1 MNWADFH
8 FIRPYWLL
16 AFIPAI
22 VLLTLSVKNTLSKS
36 EWANVC
42 DAELLP
48 FILEDKNSTQSYWV
62 LSALSV
68 AALLSIIAL
77 AGPTWERLETPAFR
91 NDAALVIA
99 LDLSQTMNATDVKP
113 SRLIRARYKIADILR
128 QRKDGLTA
136 LVVYSADA
144 FTVTP
149 LTNDVATIESQLNA
163 LESGLMPRQGKDT
176 ESVLALAVK
185 LLQQAGQKQGNI
197 FLITDGV
204 EQGVKGL
211 TKELAAYSVSVLGVG
226 TAEGGPVKLPRGGF
240 LKDTSGNIVVPKLNT
255 AELASLANTSGGRY
269 STITSDDSDI
279 KKMLSSLD
287 RPVSDTADNKNSGLV
302 EQWSDMGV
310 WLLLLVLPLAALGF
324 RRGLLILC
332 VFLILP
338 LPQTSYAVEWKD
350 LWLNKDQQAQQL
362 FKENKFEQ
370 AAEKFDSAEWK
381 AAAQYKAEK
390 YQQAAEQL
398 ESIETADS
406 LYNQGN
412 SFAKL
417 DQLDKAKE
425 AYEKSL
431 KLNPKNEDA
440 KYNLKLVEEAQKKPQ
455 PKGDQ
460 KQDEQQQGDQQPDNS
475 EGGSQQADEKP
486 SESEQDPGGP
496 SKQPNDQQSDEQS
509 EPSDENESQPEQAD
523 LDSQS
528 NENNESSDEQQ
539 ATTANLSDEQQQAAE
554 QWLNRI
560 QDDPAGLLK
569 RKFKYQY
576 GQRQQR

>member
-16 AFIPAI
+16 ALIPAI
-22 VLLTLSVKNTLSKS
+22 TLMTLTVKNTLAKG
-36 EWANVC
+36 EWADVC

-62 LSALSV
+62 LSALSI
-68 AALLSIIAL
+68 AALLSIVAL

-99 LDLSQTMNATDVKP
+99 LDLSQTMNATDIKP

-136 LVVYSADA
+136 LIVYSADA

-163 LESGLMPRQGKDT
+163 LESRLMPRQGKDT
-176 ESVLALAVK
+176 ESVLALAIK
-185 LLQQAGQKQGNI
+185 LLQQAGQKQGNV

-204 EQGVKGL
+204 KQGEKGL
-211 TKELAAYSVSVLGVG
+211 ANDLADYAVSVLGVG
-226 TAEGGPVKLPRGGF
+226 TEEGGPVKLSAGGF
-240 LKDTSGNIVVPKLNT
+240 LKDKVGNIVVPRLKT
-255 AELASLANTSGGRY
+255 AELASLANASGGIY
-269 STITSDDSDI
+269 ITITSDDSDI
-279 KKMLSSLD
+279 KKLLSSLD
-287 RPVSDTADNKNSGLV
+287 RPVSDTADNENSGLV
-302 EQWSDMGV
+302 EQWSDNGV
-310 WLLLLVLPLAALGF
+310 WLLFLVLPLAALGF
-324 RRGLLILC
+324 RRGLLLLC
-332 VFLILP
+332 VFIILP
-338 LPQTSYAVEWKD
+338 LPETSYAVEWKD
-350 LWLNKDQQAQQL
+350 LWQNKNQQAQQL
-362 FKENKFEQ
+362 FNENKFEQ
-370 AAEKFDSAEWK
+370 AAEQFDSAEWK
-381 AAAQYKAEK
+381 AAAQYKAGQ
-390 YQQAAEQL
+390 YQQAVEQL
-398 ESIETADS
+398 KPIETAKS

-412 SFAKL
+412 GFAKL
-417 DQLDKAKE
+417 GQLGKAKE

-431 KLNPKNEDA
+431 KLDPNDEDA
-440 KYNLKLVEEAQKKPQ
+440 QYNLKLVQDAQKESQ

-460 KQDEQQQGDQQPDNS
+460 KQEDQQQGEQQSDNS
-475 EGGSQQADEKP
+475 EGGSQQADEKQ
-486 SESEQDPGGP
+486 SDSEQEPGAP
-496 SKQPNDQQSDEQS
+496 SKKPTEQQSDQQS
-509 EPSDENESQPEQAD
+509 EPSDKAESQPEQAD
-523 LDSQS
+523 SES
-528 NENNESSDEQQ
+528 KPNENNETSKEQQ
-539 ATTANLSDEQQQAAE
+539 ATTASLSDEEQQAAE

>member
-22 VLLTLSVKNTLSKS
+22 VLMTLSVKNTLSKG
-36 EWANVC
+36 EWADVC

-48 FILEDKNSTQSYWV
+48 FILEDKNSTRSYWV
-62 LSALSV
+62 LSALSL

-149 LTNDVATIESQLNA
+149 LTNDIATIESQLNA
-163 LESGLMPRQGKDT
+163 LESSLMPRQGKDT

-204 EQGVKGL
+204 KQGEKGL
-211 TKELAAYSVSVLGVG
+211 AEELAAYSLSVLGVG
-226 TAEGGPVKLPRGGF
+226 TEEGGPVKLSRGGF
-240 LKDTSGNIVVPKLNT
+240 LKDKSGNIVVPKLRT

-269 STITSDDSDI
+269 STITSDDRDI

-287 RPVSDTADNKNSGLV
+287 RPMSGTADNENNGLV
-302 EQWSDMGV
+302 EQWSDKGV
-310 WLLLLVLPLAALGF
+310 WLLFLVLPLAALGF

-332 VFLILP
+332 LFLILP
-338 LPQTSYAVEWKD
+338 LPETSYAVEWKN

-362 FKENKFEQ
+362 FEENKFEQ
-370 AAEKFDSAEWK
+370 AAEQFDSAEWK

-398 ESIETADS
+398 QSLETSDS

-417 DQLDKAKE
+417 GQLDKAKE

-431 KLNPKNEDA
+431 KLNPDDEDTQH
-440 KYNLKLVEEAQKKPQ
+440 NLKLVQEAQKKSQ

-460 KQDEQQQGDQQPDNS
+460 KQDEQQQGEQQSENS
-475 EGGSQQADEKP
+475 EGGSQQADEKQ
-486 SESEQDPGGP
+486 SESEQDPGAP
-496 SKQPNDQQSDEQS
+496 SKQPNDKQNDDQS
-509 EPSDENESQPEQAD
+509 EPSDEKESQPEQAD
-523 LDSQS
+523 LESESSED
-528 NENNESSDEQQ
+528 NESNDEQQ
-539 ATTANLSDEQQQAAE
+539 ATTASLSDEQQQAAE

>member
-8 FIRPYWLL
+8 FIRPYCLL

-22 VLLTLSVKNTLSKS
+22 VLMTLTVKNTLSS
-36 EWANVC
+36 GEWAEVC

-48 FILEDKNSTQSYWV
+48 FILEDKNSSQSYWV
-62 LSALSV
+62 LSALS
-68 AALLSIIAL
+68 AAVFLSIIAL

-99 LDLSQTMNATDVKP
+99 LDLSQTMNATDIKP

-149 LTNDVATIESQLNA
+149 LTNDVATIESQLSA
-163 LESGLMPRQGKDT
+163 LESSLMPRQGKDT
-176 ESVLALAVK
+176 ESALALAVK

-204 EQGVKGL
+204 KQNEKGL
-211 TKELAAYSVSVLGVG
+211 AKELASYSVSVLGVG
-226 TAEGGPVKLPRGGF
+226 TAEGGPVKLSRGGF
-240 LKDTSGNIVVPKLNT
+240 LKDKAGNIIVPKLKV
-255 AELASLANTSGGRY
+255 AGLASLASASGGSY

-287 RPVSDTADNKNSGLV
+287 RPVSDKADNENSGLV
-302 EQWSDMGV
+302 EEWSDNGV
-310 WLLLLVLPLAALGF
+310 WLLFLVLPLAALGF
-324 RRGLLILC
+324 RKGLLILC
-332 VFLILP
+332 FSLILP
-338 LPQTSYAVEWKD
+338 FPETSYAVEWKD
-350 LWLNKDQQAQQL
+350 LWLTKDQQAEQL

-370 AAEKFDSAEWK
+370 AAEQFDSIQWK

-398 ESIETADS
+398 EQIETADS
-406 LYNQGN
+406 FYNQGN

-417 DQLDKAKE
+417 GQLGKAKE

-431 KLNPKNEDA
+431 KLNPDDEDA
-440 KYNLKLVEEAQKKPQ
+440 QYNLRLVQEAQKESE

-460 KQDEQQQGDQQPDNS
+460 KQEKQQQSEQQSDNS
-475 EGGSQQADEKP
+475 EGGSQQADEKQ
-486 SESEQDPGGP
+486 SDGEQDPGAP
-496 SKQPNDQQSDEQS
+496 SKQPNEKQSDEQK
-509 EPSDENESQPEQAD
+509 EPSDEEESLPEQTD
-523 LDSQS
+523 LDSKPT
-528 NENNESSDEQQ
+528 ENNETSDEQQ
-539 ATTANLSDEQQQAAE
+539 ATTASLSDEEQQAAE